1 MHAKNTY
8 LISKNF
14 EGSFRLVFEKAET
27 RLGSL
32 TKKLGLARLAK
43 K

>member
-1 MHAKNTY
+1 MHGKNTDY
-8 LISKNF
+8 ILKNF
-14 EGSFRLVFEKAET
+14 VGSFRLVFENAET

-32 TKKLGLARLAK
+32 TKKLGSARLAK